1 MIVMMRRVDDDSD
14 DDALPT
20 QIWSKLGANSSK
32 REFIRAKW
40 EQILH
45 TGKYPTACAP
55 RLLSFCSSPR
65 RYFQR
70 NVRECDE
77 TAENGSYRSNCAFD
91 VPRNRDFGTE
101 ISVNA
106 VFWAQYRKQITS
118 KLRANLPWLRRFPGV
133 MISLEQ
139 VIGPIIPS
147 ETIGRGQMECT
158 ANGTSTGTGTGTG
171 LEDSRAV
178 G

>member
-1 MIVMMRRVDDDSD
+1 MRCMQLRCVPDLNRLIPEINRST
-14 DDALPT
+14 LPT

-40 EQILH
+40 EQIPH
-45 TGKYPTACAP
+45 TGKYTTTCAP
-55 RLLSFCSSPR
+55 CLLSFCSSPR
-65 RYFQR
+65 WSFQR

-118 KLRANLPWLRRFPGV
+118 KLRANLPLLRRFPGV

-139 VIGPIIPS
+139 VIGPIH
-147 ETIGRGQMECT
+147 TQ
-158 ANGTSTGTGTGTG
+158 
-171 LEDSRAV
+171 
-178 G
+178 